1 MNRVNKVFG
10 AMSLAMM
17 LVACGGGSSGNN
29 ATSAASEVDPELA
42 AAGATEGA
50 QAVGDSAYYTAR
62 PITVTVTGP
71 GMVGNMVS
79 GVLGPM
85 NCGNGGTVCS
95 VKYTKYTSVL
105 LGALP
110 NTGMV
115 FLGWG
120 GACSGT
126 ANTCTLNNSQ
136 SRAVTA
142 KFGPA
147 GTTTPPTTPTTY
159 RLNVST
165 SGSGTVASGAGGI
178 NCGADCSEDVTPNA
192 AVTLIAT
199 PAAGFK
205 LSAWGGDCSGSAST
219 CSITMSQARD
229 VSAAF
234 VVADTTAPTVASA
247 TPGAGA
253 TDVAVTTPVKVTFS
267 KTLDCS
273 TVSGQ
278 TFKVGSVS
286 GTIACSGNTAT
297 FTPVAALSTA
307 AQYPVALTAGTSG
320 IKDTAGNAL
329 AGTTSWNFT
338 TAAAATTPPV
348 TPPTTPPAT
357 GGAFSFLAYGD
368 SRSGNGCGG
377 NAVHIGLVNRMVNE
391 PAAFVFNL
399 GDMVTGYDKS
409 TNWVQRGDCPS
420 DASKGSFKEIIAP
433 LQNKTPAAGLQ
444 TYYFPVV
451 GNHDDNYG
459 DGWYPDKFG
468 NGYCDVFDPKKVG
481 IPNHTQN
488 KAYFKDWTTSSVKH
502 YTDDQF
508 YQLACAKTRSG
519 VYPDYMYYSFDY
531 KGTHFVVLRLNS
543 DYYDVMECSSNCTAA
558 NEGNYDA
565 YYYKHQLD
573 WLRYDLAQASA
584 NSAIQNTIVLM
595 HAPLISYSDG
605 HAPNASWPTL
615 IKDFSKHPKVKMVI
629 SGHSHVYERSVPV
642 FADDANPN
650 GVRDDSKGAVYTV
663 TGGGGSALAGFNKV
677 GTLNAK
683 ATAAYHY
690 MRIDVDGG
698 KVNVKTIGQDGAVL
712 DTFSTR

>member
-17 LVACGGGSSGNN
+17 LAACGGGKSDSV
-29 ATSAASEVDPELA
+29 ASAEADPELA
-42 AAGATEGA
+42 GREGA
-50 QAVGDSAYYTAR
+50 MAVSSSYYTSR

-85 NCGNGGTVCS
+85 NCGNGGTVCQVS
-95 VKYTKYTSVL
+95 YGAYTSVL

-126 ANTCTLNNSQ
+126 ANTCTLTNSQ
-136 SRAVTA
+136 ARNVTA
-142 KFGPA
+142 SFGPA
-147 GTTTPPTTPTTY
+147 TTPPPPSTY
-159 RLNVST
+159 RLSVST
-165 SGSGTVASGAGGI
+165 SGSGTVTTPYLGI
-178 NCGADCSEDVTPNA
+178 NCGADCSEDLTPGSQT
-192 AVTLIAT
+192 TLTAT
-199 PAAGFK
+199 PAAGYKF
-205 LSAWGGDCSGSAST
+205 SAWGGDCSGTAAT
-219 CSITMSQARD
+219 CAITMSQARNI
-229 VSAAF
+229 SATF
-234 VVADTTAPTVASA
+234 VVNADTAAPTVSSA

-253 TDVAVTTPVKVTFS
+253 TNVAVTAPVSVTFS

-273 TVSGQ
+273 TVTGQ

-286 GTIACSGNTAT
+286 GNISCSGNTAT
-297 FTPVAALSTA
+297 FTPVAALNAGASV
-307 AQYPVALTAGTSG
+307 PVALGTGTAG
-320 IKDTAGNAL
+320 IKDTAGNGL
-329 AGTTSWNFT
+329 AGTSSWNFT
-338 TAAAATTPPV
+338 TAADTSTPPP
-348 TPPTTPPAT
+348 TSPPPT

-377 NAVHIGLVNRMVNE
+377 NTVHIGLVNRMVTE

-433 LQNKTPAAGLQ
+433 LQNKTPAAGLPV
-444 TYYFPVV
+444 YYFPVV

-468 NGYCDVFDPKKVG
+468 NGFCDVFDPKKIG

-488 KAYFKDWTTSSVKH
+488 KAYFKDWTTASITH
-502 YTDDQF
+502 FTDDQF

-543 DYYDVMECSSNCTAA
+543 DYYDLNECSSNCTAA
-558 NEGNYDA
+558 NESNYDA

-573 WLRYDLAQASA
+573 WLRYDLAQANA

-615 IKDFSKHPKVKMVI
+615 IKDFSKYNKVKMVI

-642 FADDANPN
+642 FADATNPN
-650 GVRDDSKGAVYTV
+650 GVRDDAKGTVYTV
-663 TGGGGSALAGFNKV
+663 TGGGGSALAGFKPI
-677 GTLNAK
+677 GPLNAK

-690 MRIDVDGG
+690 MRIDVDGA
-698 KVNVKTIGQDGAVL
+698 KVSVKTIGQDGAVL
-712 DTFSTR
+712 DTFTTR

>member
-1 MNRVNKVFG
+1 MNSVNKVFG
-10 AMSLAMM
+10 AMSLAVM
-17 LVACGGGSSGNN
+17 LAACGGGKSDSV
-29 ATSAASEVDPELA
+29 ASTDVDPELA
-42 AAGATEGA
+42 AAGVTESA
-50 QAVGDSAYYTAR
+50 QALSSSYYPSR

-85 NCGNGGTVCS
+85 NCGNGGTACS
-95 VKYTKYTSVL
+95 VSYSRYTSVL

-126 ANTCTLNNSQ
+126 ANTCTLDNSQ
-136 SRAVTA
+136 ARNVTA
-142 KFGPA
+142 KFGSA
-147 GTTTPPTTPTTY
+147 TTTPPTTPSTV
-159 RLNVST
+159 RLSVST
-165 SGSGTVASGAGGI
+165 SGSGTVTTPYGGI
-178 NCGADCSEDVTPNA
+178 ACGTDCTEDLTPGVS
-192 AVTLIAT
+192 VTLTANPAT
-199 PAAGFK
+199 GYK
-205 LSAWGGDCSGSAST
+205 LNAWGGDCAGSAST
-219 CSITMSQARD
+219 CTVTMSQARNI
-229 VSAAF
+229 SAAF
-234 VVADTTAPTVASA
+234 VVAADTTAPTVSSA
-247 TPGAGA
+247 TPSAGA
-253 TDVAVTTPVKVTFS
+253 TNVAVTAPVKVTFS
-267 KTLDCS
+267 KTLNCD

-286 GTIACSGNTAT
+286 GTISCSGNTAT

-307 AQYPVALTAGTSG
+307 SNYPVALGTGSAG

-329 AGTTSWNFT
+329 TGTSSWTFTTEAGTTT
-338 TAAAATTPPV
+338 
-348 TPPTTPPAT
+348 TPPTTPPST
-357 GGAFSFLAYGD
+357 GTGAFSFLAYGD

-433 LQNKTPAAGLQ
+433 LQTKTPAAGLP

-451 GNHDDNYG
+451 GNHDDNFG

-468 NGYCDVFDPKKVG
+468 NGFCDVFDPKKIG

-488 KAYFKDWTTSSVKH
+488 KAYFKDWTTASVTH
-502 YTDDQF
+502 FTDDQF

-543 DYYDVMECSSNCTAA
+543 DYYDLTECSSNCTAA
-558 NEGNYDA
+558 NESNYDA

-573 WLRYDLAQASA
+573 WLRYDLAQAAA

-615 IKDFSKHPKVKMVI
+615 IKDFSKYAKVKMVI

-642 FADDANPN
+642 YADATNPN
-650 GVRDDSKGAVYTV
+650 GVRDDAKGTVYTV
-663 TGGGGSALAGFNKV
+663 TGGGGSALAGFKTI
-677 GTLNAK
+677 GPLNAK

-690 MRIDVDGG
+690 LRIDVDGA

>member
-1 MNRVNKVFG
+1 MNRVNLVFG
-10 AMSLAMM
+10 AVSLAV
-17 LVACGGGSSGNN
+17 LLTACGGGKSDSSVAVG
-29 ATSAASEVDPELA
+29 D
-42 AAGATEGA
+42 AAGAATEQAGSGATERA
-50 QAVGDSAYYTAR
+50 QAVDYTSR

-71 GMVGNMVS
+71 GMVGNMVTGS
-79 GVLGPM
+79 GTLGPM
-85 NCGNGGTVCS
+85 NCGNGGTACS
-95 VKYTKYTSVL
+95 VSYTKLTSVL

-120 GACSGT
+120 GDCAGT
-126 ANTCTLNNSQ
+126 ANTCTLTNGVAHN
-136 SRAVTA
+136 VTA
-142 KFGPA
+142 TFGSATPA
-147 GTTTPPTTPTTY
+147 PARTWP
-159 RLNVST
+159 LNVT
-165 SGSGTVASGAGGI
+165 VSGSGSVTTPYGGI
-178 NCGADCSEDVTPNA
+178 NCGTDCSETLAEGSSA
-192 AVTLIAT
+192 AMTAT
-199 PAAGFK
+199 PAAGYK
-205 LSAWGGDCSGSAST
+205 INAWGGDCASSGSAST
-219 CSITMSQARD
+219 CTVSMSQARN
-229 VSAAF
+229 VSVSFVAA
-234 VVADTTAPTVASA
+234 ADTTPPTVSSA

-253 TDVAVTTPVKVTFS
+253 TNVAVTSPVSVTFS
-267 KTLDCS
+267 KPVNCS
-273 TVSGQ
+273 TVSGT
-278 TFKVGSVS
+278 TFKVGAVS
-286 GTIACSGNTAT
+286 GTVSCSGNTAT
-297 FTPVAALSTA
+297 FTPAATLATA
-307 AQYPVALTAGTSG
+307 ASYPVALATGSSG
-320 IKDTAGNAL
+320 IKDTTGNAL
-329 AGTTSWNFT
+329 AGTTSWNFS
-338 TAAAATTPPV
+338 TAAAPTTPPV
-348 TPPTTPPAT
+348 TPPSTPASGT
-357 GGAFSFLAYGD
+357 AFSFLAYGD

-377 NAVHIGLVNRMVNE
+377 NTAHIGLVNRMVNE

-409 TNWVQRGDCPS
+409 TNWVQRGDCPN

-433 LQNKTPAAGLQ
+433 LQNKTPAAGVP

-468 NGYCDVFDPKKVG
+468 NGFCDVFDPKKIG

-488 KAYFKDWTTSSVKH
+488 KAYFKDWTTSSIKH
-502 YTDDQF
+502 YSDDQF

-543 DYYDVMECSSNCTAA
+543 DYYDLMECSSNCTAT

-573 WLRYDLAQASA
+573 WLRYDLAQATA

-642 FADDANPN
+642 YADAASPN
-650 GVRDDSKGAVYTV
+650 GVRDDAKGAVYTV
-663 TGGGGSALAGFNKV
+663 TGGGGSALAGFNNL
-677 GTLNAK
+677 GPLNAK
-683 ATAAYHY
+683 AMAAYHY
-690 MRIDVDGG
+690 MRIDVDGA
-698 KVNVKTIGQDGAVL
+698 KVSVKTIGQDGAVL